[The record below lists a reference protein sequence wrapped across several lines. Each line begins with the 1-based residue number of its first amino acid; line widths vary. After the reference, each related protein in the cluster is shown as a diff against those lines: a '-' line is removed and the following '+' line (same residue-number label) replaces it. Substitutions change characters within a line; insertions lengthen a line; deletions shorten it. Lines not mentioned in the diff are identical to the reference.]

1 MRIATIVL
9 LAILPSTVVG
19 GESHCIPPE
28 TVVFSCPVGKKIVS
42 VCAAPGLKPGG
53 ALHYRFGPPGAPE
66 MRLPAGEATAPS
78 IQARTLM
85 YSGGGGAYLRFRNG
99 AISYVVYTATGKGWG
114 SKAGVAVEK
123 NGKLSA
129 NLKCREAPQSELGPE
144 LFQQA
149 GLAQDAEEFELP

>member
-1 MRIATIVL
+1 MRTLVLAVAL
-9 LAILPSTVVG
+9 LALSPAVLG
-19 GESHCIPPE
+19 GESHCVPPE
-28 TVVFSCPVGKKIVS
+28 TVVFSCPIGKKIVS

-53 ALHYRFGPPGAPE
+53 ALHYRFGPSGAPE
-66 MRLPAGEATAPS
+66 MRLPSGASAAQPE
-78 IQARTLM
+78 ARTLM

-114 SKAGVAVEK
+114 NKAGVAVEK

-129 NLKCREAPQSELGPE
+129 SLKCREVPQSELGPE

-149 GLAQDAEEFELP
+149 GLAQDAVEFELP